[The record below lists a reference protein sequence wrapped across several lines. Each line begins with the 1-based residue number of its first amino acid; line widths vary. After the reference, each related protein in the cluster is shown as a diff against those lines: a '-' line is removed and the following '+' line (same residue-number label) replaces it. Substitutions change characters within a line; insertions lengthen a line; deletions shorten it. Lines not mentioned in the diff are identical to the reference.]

1 MKDRGLSV
9 VGVRK
14 NKREL
19 VLSLASSPHYD
30 ICWLEKAL
38 THRKWIEKQAKKNEF
53 KK

>member
-9 VGVRK
+9 VAVRK

-19 VLSLASSPHYD
+19 VLSLASSPTYN

-38 THRKWIEKQAKKNEF
+38 THRQWIEKQAKK
-53 KK
+53 